1 MNRHEAHTGSDRGL
15 LIALAICCAG
25 PMVLIVVLT
34 SVAGIA
40 LGPAAAVSLG
50 LVAAGVCVAVM
61 VQRTED
67 PSTGHPKTPTPRP
80 HTAGITPAGRA
91 RTRSGP
97 AVRERS
103 R

>member
-61 VQRTED
+61 VQRHRGPQNRPSED
-67 PSTGHPKTPTPRP
+67 TDAPTSHRRD
-80 HTAGITPAGRA
+80 H
-91 RTRSGP
+91 SGG
-97 AVRERS
+97 
-103 R
+103 

>member
-61 VQRTED
+61 VQRHRGPQHRPSED
-67 PSTGHPKTPTPRP
+67 
-80 HTAGITPAGRA
+80 AGAPASR
-91 RTRSGP
+91 RRDRSGG
-97 AVRERS
+97 
-103 R
+103 